1 MAEGPEA
8 KIVNKIIKKV
18 NELPMCKVE
27 KNHGSQWGK
36 PKLDL
41 TGSVHGMMFQL
52 EVKVPGKKPTPR
64 QMSTIRSWQAVG
76 VHAGWTDS
84 VEDGLNFVKLL
95 LKRRKDDQGERSE
108 QTKSRGA
115 AEGDGRDDQVLA
127 G

>member
-1 MAEGPEA
+1 MAQGPEA

-41 TGSVHGMMFQL
+41 TGSVNGLMFQL
-52 EVKVPGKKPTPR
+52 EVKAPGKKPTPR
-64 QMSTIRSWQAVG
+64 QWGVIKEWQAVG

-84 VEDGLNFVKLL
+84 VEDGLRFVEIL
-95 LKRRKDDQGERSE
+95 RRRFCNESCTED
-108 QTKSRGA
+108 
-115 AEGDGRDDQVLA
+115 
-127 G
+127 